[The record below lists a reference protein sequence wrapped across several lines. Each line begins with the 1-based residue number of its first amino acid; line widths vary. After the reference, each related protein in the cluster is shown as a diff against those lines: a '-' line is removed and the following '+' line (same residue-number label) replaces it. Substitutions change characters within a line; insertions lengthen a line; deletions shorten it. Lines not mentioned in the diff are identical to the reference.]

1 MIMCK
6 RWTND
11 LRIVLPV
18 MKANGYEPTRSCGSH
33 TVFANANGDTVNIPK
48 SINRM
53 LWRREVRKHNITGGM
68 AVIGKLKG

>member
-1 MIMCK
+1 MCK

-18 MKANGYEPTRSCGSH
+18 MKANGYEPTRSRGSH
-33 TVFANANGDTVNIPK
+33 TIFINTNGDTVSIPK
-48 SINRM
+48 SIDRM

-68 AVIGKLKG
+68 AVIEKLKG

>member
-1 MIMCK
+1 MSRS

-18 MKANGYEPTRSCGSH
+18 MKKNGYEPTRSCGSH
-33 TVFANANGDTVNIPK
+33 TVFVNGNGDIISIPK

-53 LWRREVRKHNITGGM
+53 LWQKEVKRHNIDGGM
-68 AVIGKLKG
+68 SVIGKLKS